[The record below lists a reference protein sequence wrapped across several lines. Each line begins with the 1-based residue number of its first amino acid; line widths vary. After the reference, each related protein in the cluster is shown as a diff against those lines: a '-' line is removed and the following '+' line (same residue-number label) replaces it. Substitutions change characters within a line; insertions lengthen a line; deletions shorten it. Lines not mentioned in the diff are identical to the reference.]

1 MKQLFKTS
9 LGFSV
14 VLSSLATTVTA
25 QTLEEVV
32 VTAQKREQAITD
44 VSIAMNA
51 FTAED
56 MRSFRVEDATD
67 IAQLLSN
74 IDIKGTLGG
83 VNPAITLRGVG
94 LNDFNANNNPQW
106 VCTSTR
112 YSWHH
117 PRCSMPACLM
127 WSASRC

>member
-83 VNPAITLRGVG
+83 AGFAKELAIGLGTNGALTSLNVSDNNLTDYGDDMSGVEA
-94 LNDFNANNNPQW
+94 LAAAIPE
-106 VCTSTR
+106 CK
-112 YSWHH
+112 
-117 PRCSMPACLM
+117 
-127 WSASRC
+127 

>member
-44 VSIAMNA
+44 VSIAMNFMKNA
-51 FTAED
+51 GFTGKSGRLLKWEFGPVHVFHFFLD
-56 MRSFRVEDATD
+56 SFLGDFFGGGRVYGTTFYSTASSEFF
-67 IAQLLSN
+67 LFKFFVES
-74 IDIKGTLGG
+74 KG
-83 VNPAITLRGVG
+83 
-94 LNDFNANNNPQW
+94 
-106 VCTSTR
+106 
-112 YSWHH
+112 
-117 PRCSMPACLM
+117 
-127 WSASRC
+127 

>member
-44 VSIAMNA
+44 VSIAMSA

-83 VNPAITLRGVG
+83 VCLLYTSPSPRDG
-94 LNDFNANNNPQW
+94 LL
-106 VCTSTR
+106 SR
-112 YSWHH
+112 
-117 PRCSMPACLM
+117 MPS
-127 WSASRC
+127 SA

>member
-14 VLSSLATTVTA
+14 VLSLLATTVTA

-56 MRSFRVEDATD
+56 MRE
-67 IAQLLSN
+67 LP
-74 IDIKGTLGG
+74 G
-83 VNPAITLRGVG
+83 RGR
-94 LNDFNANNNPQW
+94 D
-106 VCTSTR
+106 R
-112 YSWHH
+112 Y
-117 PRCSMPACLM
+117 CA
-127 WSASRC
+127 AAFQY

>member
-32 VTAQKREQAITD
+32 VTAQKREPAITD

-67 IAQLLSN
+67 IAQ
-74 IDIKGTLGG
+74 
-83 VNPAITLRGVG
+83 PRFG
-94 LNDFNANNNPQW
+94 LK
-106 VCTSTR
+106 T
-112 YSWHH
+112 
-117 PRCSMPACLM
+117 
-127 WSASRC
+127 